1 MSRSTKTLAAL
12 TTLSSMQLREK
23 WIALYDGP
31 PPRLPTDLIRLGLA
45 YRLQETAGQ
54 GLAARARKELA
65 VQSSDDPPARAP
77 IVVRPGTQLFR
88 SWNGRTISVTVEEEG
103 FLFEGQRYRSLS
115 AIARAVTGAHWSGP
129 RFFGLAG

>member
-1 MSRSTKTLAAL
+1 M
-12 TTLSSMQLREK
+12 TLSLTQLQEK
-23 WIALYDGP
+23 WISLYDAM
-31 PPRLPTDLIRLGLA
+31 PPRLPTELMRLGLA

-77 IVVRPGTQLFR
+77 VVVRPGTQLFR
-88 SWNGRTISVTVEEEG
+88 SWNGKTISVMVEEEG
-103 FLFEGQRYRSLS
+103 FLFDGKRYRSLS
-115 AIARAVTGAHWSGP
+115 AIAREVTGAHWSGP